1 VYIGYAPGVGKTYAM
16 LYEGRDLRRRGS
28 DVVIGWV
35 QTYDRPHMLEA
46 LGDLEVVPPRTITYR
61 GTPVKEMDLEAVIK
75 RRPQVALVDELAH
88 TNVPGARNLKRYQDV
103 LELHGSGIDVISTV
117 NVQHLASLQHT
128 IHLLAGVTV
137 TETLPDW
144 VLDAADEVEMID
156 QSPEAL
162 RKRVRRGFVQPR
174 DQVERALDGFFRLDT
189 LTALRE
195 LTLRRLADH
204 NERRLQAYRRSLST
218 PPDETVLVCVPA
230 NDLAQLLVR
239 RGVHLAER
247 LGAKLVVLH
256 ITQPGSSRGHHE
268 AMKALELARALGA
281 EVQARSADNLP
292 QAMIAYAQEIGAT
305 QIVLGEPAS
314 SWIRDRLHGSV
325 VRDVLRRTRDVDIHV
340 VRRPSG

>member
-1 VYIGYAPGVGKTYAM
+1 VGKTFAM
-16 LYEGRDLRRRGS
+16 LQEARELRRRGS
-28 DVVIGWV
+28 DVVVGWV
-35 QTYDRPHMLEA
+35 QTYDRPQTLEA
-46 LGDLEVVPPRTITYR
+46 LGDLEFVAPRTITYR
-61 GTPVKEMDLEAVIK
+61 GTPINEMDLDAVLK
-75 RRPQVALVDELAH
+75 RRPQVARVDELAH

-103 LELHGSGIDVISTV
+103 LELQGSGIDVISTV

-128 IHLLAGVTV
+128 IQLLAGVTV

-162 RKRVRRGFVQPR
+162 RKRVRHGNVQPR
-174 DQVERALDGFFRLDT
+174 DQVERALDGFFRLDN

-204 NERRLQAYRRSLST
+204 NERKLLAYQRSLAAPSA
-218 PPDETVLVCVPA
+218 ETVLVCVPA
-230 NDLAQLLVR
+230 KDLAQLLVR

-256 ITQPGSSRGHHE
+256 IAQPGDSRGHHE

-281 EVQARSADNLP
+281 EVQTRSAENLP
-292 QAMIAYAQEIGAT
+292 QAIVACAQEVGAT
-305 QIVLGEPAS
+305 QIVLGEPGSS
-314 SWIRDRLHGSV
+314 SWVRELLRGSV
-325 VRDVLRRTRDVDIHV
+325 VRDVLRRTRNVDVHL
-340 VRRPSG
+340 VRRPSA